1 MSGYIES
8 NIIVLKSYLEENMDL
23 KENAPDIP
31 ATGMAVLY
39 QKFRLVQAIEEW
51 IGALKKEL
59 V

>member
-8 NIIVLKSYLEENMDL
+8 NIIVLKSYLEENIDL
-23 KENAPDIP
+23 KENAPDVP
-31 ATGMAVLY
+31 ATGMAVL
-39 QKFRLVQAIEEW
+39 QQQFRLVQAIEEW